1 MNPDVVLPL
10 LSSVLSFI
18 FCILL
23 IDQWRV
29 RRRSYQGVWAIGMLW
44 YGLSAGTEFL
54 GGAFGWSEAIYRPWY
69 LIGAVYVAAW
79 LGLGTALLLGR
90 TRFGYAF
97 ALSILLAG
105 LFTFLTHARQQYPD
119 AGDSATIYFALGVVL
134 AAIVAVLTYLER
146 HVWAQLVGVV
156 LTIGSVIAAVVAF
169 TVPLPAPGYVLSDTG
184 IPVAGLF
191 PGYLRLLTPYFNIT
205 GGFAL
210 ALGAV
215 FSTYVFM
222 PKRRVLDY
230 SLEPGASFVSTP
242 FFRFDGPRSTIGAI
256 VAYVLLYSW
265 LVLIALVVNFLASI
279 PLAIRALRRGELNS
293 RVPATILL
301 ALGGFIPS
309 ITSGLNRFG
318 LTGPFFLGELLGVIF
333 LFLGFLASIEVFREF
348 RVPFTNRVLRART
361 GR

>member
-1 MNPDVVLPL
+1 MNLDVLLPF
-10 LSSVLSFI
+10 LSSLLSFI

-29 RRRSYQGVWAIGMLW
+29 RRRSYQAVWAIGMLW

-54 GGAFGWSEAIYRPWY
+54 GGAFGWSEAIYRTWY
-69 LIGAVYVAAW
+69 LIGAVYVAA
-79 LGLGTALLLGR
+79 GLGTALLLGR

-105 LFTFLTHARQQYPD
+105 LFTFLTQARQQYPD
-119 AGDSATIYFALGVVL
+119 AGDAAVVYFAIGSVLAGVV
-134 AAIVAVLTYLER
+134 AALTYLER
-146 HVWAQLVGVV
+146 HVWAQLVGVL
-156 LTIGSVIAAVVAF
+156 LTVGSVVAAVVAL
-169 TVPLPAPGYVLSDTG
+169 TVPLPSPGYVLSETG

-230 SLEPGASFVSTP
+230 SLERGESFVSTP
-242 FFRFDGPRSTIGAI
+242 LFRIDGPHSTIGSAL
-256 VAYVLLYSW
+256 AYVFVYSW
-265 LVLIALVVNFLASI
+265 LVVIALVVNFFASI
-279 PLAIRALRRGELNS
+279 PLAIRAFRNGELNS

-301 ALGGFIPS
+301 AIGGFIPS
-309 ITSGLNRFG
+309 VTSGLNRFG
-318 LTGPFFLGELLGVIF
+318 MTGPFFLGELLGVIF